1 MKVKHTLKPIYN
13 EQSKVLILGS
23 MPSTVSRKNN
33 FYYAHKT
40 NRFWNI
46 LSILF
51 DIDLNENVD
60 KEKFLLNNNIAIYDM
75 INECDIKGSND
86 SSIKNIKIND
96 LKPII
101 KNSKI
106 KYIFCTGKL
115 SYNLYKKHYKNL
127 NIECFY
133 LPSPSSANA
142 TYSLEKLINEYSIIK
157 DKLNE
162 K

>member
-23 MPSTVSRKNN
+23 MPSIISRENN

-40 NRFWNI
+40 NRFWKI

-51 DIDLNENVD
+51 NTKLKTNTD
-60 KEKFLLNNNIAIYDM
+60 KENFLLNNNIAIFDM
-75 INECDIKGSND
+75 IEECDITSSSDSN
-86 SSIKNIKIND
+86 IKNIKINN

-101 KNSKI
+101 KNSNI

-115 SYNLYKKHYKNL
+115 SYNLYQKYYKDLNL
-127 NIECFY
+127 ECFY

-142 TYSLEKLINEYSIIK
+142 TYSLERLLSEYKIIK
-157 DKLNE
+157 EKLDN
-162 K
+162 

>member
-1 MKVKHTLKPIYN
+1 MKVKHILKPIYN

-23 MPSTVSRKNN
+23 MPSIISRENN

-40 NRFWNI
+40 NRFWKI

-51 DIDLNENVD
+51 NTELKTNTD
-60 KEKFLLNNNIAIYDM
+60 KENFLLNNNITIFDM
-75 INECDIKGSND
+75 IKECDINGSSD
-86 SSIKNIKIND
+86 SSIKNIKINN

-115 SYNLYKKHYKNL
+115 SYNLYQKYYKDLNL
-127 NIECFY
+127 ECFY
-133 LPSPSSANA
+133 LPSSSSTNA
-142 TYSLEKLINEYSIIK
+142 SYTLEKLLKEYKIIK
-157 DKLNE
+157 EKLDN
-162 K
+162 

>member
-1 MKVKHTLKPIYN
+1 MKVKHILKPIYN

-23 MPSTVSRKNN
+23 MPSIISRENN

-40 NRFWNI
+40 NRFWKI

-51 DIDLNENVD
+51 NTELKTNTD
-60 KEKFLLNNNIAIYDM
+60 KENFLLNNNIAIFDM
-75 INECDIKGSND
+75 IKECDINGSSD
-86 SSIKNIKIND
+86 SSIKNIKINN

-115 SYNLYKKHYKNL
+115 SYNLYQKYYKDLNL
-127 NIECFY
+127 ECFY

-142 TYSLEKLINEYSIIK
+142 TYSLEKLLTEYKIIK
-157 DKLNE
+157 EKLDN
-162 K
+162 

>member
-23 MPSTVSRKNN
+23 MPCTISRENN

-40 NRFWNI
+40 NRFWTI
-46 LSILF
+46 LSKLF
-51 DIDLNENVD
+51 DTELNTNID
-60 KEKFLLNNNIAIYDM
+60 KENFLLNNNIAIFDM
-75 INECDIKGSND
+75 IKECDINGSSD
-86 SSIKNIKIND
+86 SSIKKIKINN

-115 SYNLYKKHYKNL
+115 SYNLYKKHYTDLNL
-127 NIECFY
+127 EYYY

-142 TYSLEKLINEYSIIK
+142 SYSLEKLLNEYSIIK
-157 DKLNE
+157 EKLDN
-162 K
+162 

>member
-13 EQSKVLILGS
+13 KFSKVLILGS
-23 MPSTVSRKNN
+23 MPSTISRETN

-40 NRFWNI
+40 NWFWAI
-46 LSILF
+46 LDILF
-51 DIDLNENVD
+51 NTELKTNTD
-60 KEKFLLNNNIAIYDM
+60 KENFLLNNNIAIFDM
-75 INECDIKGSND
+75 IKECDINGSSD
-86 SSIKNIKIND
+86 SSIKNIKINN

-115 SYNLYKKHYKNL
+115 SYNLYKKYYKDLNL
-127 NIECFY
+127 ECFY

-142 TYSLEKLINEYSIIK
+142 TYSLERLLNEYKIIK
-157 DKLNE
+157 EKLDN
-162 K
+162 

>member
-13 EQSKVLILGS
+13 ELSKVLILGS
-23 MPSTVSRKNN
+23 MPSAISRENN

-40 NRFWNI
+40 NRFWKI

-51 DIDLNENVD
+51 NTELKTNTD
-60 KEKFLLNNNIAIYDM
+60 KENFLLNNNIAIFDM
-75 INECDIKGSND
+75 IKECDINGSSD
-86 SSIKNIKIND
+86 SSTKNIKINN

-115 SYNLYKKHYKNL
+115 SYNLYKKYYKDLNL
-127 NIECFY
+127 ECFY

-142 TYSLEKLINEYSIIK
+142 TYSLEKLLNEYKIIK
-157 DKLNE
+157 EKLDN
-162 K
+162 

>member
-23 MPSTVSRKNN
+23 MPSIISREYN

-40 NRFWNI
+40 NRFWKI

-51 DIDLNENVD
+51 NTELKTNTD
-60 KEKFLLNNNIAIYDM
+60 KENFLLNNKIAIFDM
-75 INECDIKGSND
+75 IEECDITGSSD
-86 SSIKNIKIND
+86 SNIKNIKINN

-101 KNSKI
+101 KNSNI

-115 SYNLYKKHYKNL
+115 SYNLYQKYYKDLNL
-127 NIECFY
+127 ECFY

-142 TYSLEKLINEYSIIK
+142 TYSLERLLNEYKIIK
-157 DKLNE
+157 EKLDN
-162 K
+162 

>member
-13 EQSKVLILGS
+13 KFSKILILGS
-23 MPSTVSRKNN
+23 IPSTISRETN

-40 NRFWNI
+40 NRFWPI

-51 DIDLNENVD
+51 NTELKTNTD
-60 KEKFLLNNNIAIYDM
+60 KENFLLNNKIAIFDM
-75 INECDIKGSND
+75 IKECDINGSSD
-86 SSIKNIKIND
+86 SSIKNIKINN

-115 SYNLYKKHYKNL
+115 SYNLYQKYYKDLNL
-127 NIECFY
+127 ECVY

-142 TYSLEKLINEYSIIK
+142 TYSLERLLSEYKIIK
-157 DKLNE
+157 EKLYN
-162 K
+162 

>member
-13 EQSKVLILGS
+13 EFSKILILGS
-23 MPSTVSRKNN
+23 MPSTISRENN

-40 NRFWNI
+40 NRFWKI

-51 DIDLNENVD
+51 NTKLKTNTD
-60 KEKFLLNNNIAIYDM
+60 KENFLLNNNIAIFDM
-75 INECDIKGSND
+75 IEECDITGSSD
-86 SSIKNIKIND
+86 SSVKNIKVNNLI
-96 LKPII
+96 PII

-115 SYNLYKKHYKNL
+115 SYNLYKKHYKDL
-127 NIECFY
+127 NIEYYY

-142 TYSLEKLINEYSIIK
+142 TYSLERLLNEYKIIK
-157 DKLNE
+157 EKLDN
-162 K
+162 

>member
-13 EQSKVLILGS
+13 EESQVLILGS
-23 MPSTVSRKNN
+23 MPSIISRENN

-40 NRFWNI
+40 NRFWKI

-51 DIDLNENVD
+51 NTELKTNTD
-60 KEKFLLNNNIAIYDM
+60 KENFLLNNNIAIFDM
-75 INECDIKGSND
+75 IKECDINGSSD
-86 SSIKNIKIND
+86 SSIKNIKINN

-115 SYNLYKKHYKNL
+115 SYNLYKKYYKDLNL
-127 NIECFY
+127 ECFY

-142 TYSLEKLINEYSIIK
+142 TYSLERLLNEYKIIK
-157 DKLNE
+157 EKLDN
-162 K
+162 